1 MIRGLPLLV
10 ALLVPTVCTQ
20 PAAAR
25 ALPKVSLSV
34 PRDIPNEPKVTGR
47 MTVRGGGRADYRGW
61 IGIERRGQTSQ
72 VRFPKKSWSV
82 ETRTARGGNRT
93 VPLLGMPKGNDWVL
107 SAPYNDKSLMRN
119 VLTYE
124 TARRLGRYAS
134 RTRFVELTLNGRYQG
149 VYVLMERL
157 KLDGDRVDVDK
168 PGNLLEWTFAWQARK
183 KGRFFRL
190 PRTRRAILFED
201 PERGSLPPRRRAAVR
216 ESLASAERALYGRGF
231 RDPERGWRAHID
243 EAAAVDF
250 VLLNELFKNQDAF
263 RGSTY
268 LSRGGDG
275 RWLLGP
281 IWDFD
286 IAMGN
291 SDYGES
297 RLVEGSMV
305 ARRQWA
311 SRLYRDP
318 RFQRALAA
326 RWRALRRK
334 GLAGRL
340 QRSVRRHGGR
350 LAATGAAGRNFRRWP
365 VLGRRV
371 WPNPAAAVQR
381 TTYASEV
388 RALRTWLRRRVA
400 WLDRNVG
407 RLRRAG

>member
-1 MIRGLPLLV
+1 MPRVLTV
-10 ALLVPTVCTQ
+10 ALVVVAAWAPAASARTLPTV
-20 PAAAR
+20 
-25 ALPKVSLSV
+25 SLTV
-34 PRDIPNEPKVTGR
+34 ARDIPNEPKVAGR
-47 MTVRGGGRADYRGW
+47 MTIRDSRRVDYRGR
-61 IGIERRGQTSQ
+61 IGIEQRGQTSR
-72 VRFPKKSWSV
+72 VLFPKKSWSV
-82 ETRTARGGNRT
+82 ETRTARGKNRT

-107 SAPYNDKSLMRN
+107 YAPYNDKSLMRN
-119 VLTYE
+119 VLAYE

-134 RTRFVELTLNGRYQG
+134 RTRFVELRLNGRPQG

-168 PGNLLEWTFAWQARK
+168 PGNLLEWTFDWQARK
-183 KGRFFRL
+183 KGTFFRL

-201 PERGSLPPRRRAAVR
+201 PERGTLPPRRRAAVR
-216 ESLASAERALYGRGF
+216 ESLAAAERALYGRRF
-231 RDPERGWRAHID
+231 RDPERGWRAHVD

-263 RGSTY
+263 RASTY

-297 RLVEGSMV
+297 RLVKGSMV

-311 SRLYRDP
+311 TRLYLDP
-318 RFQRALAA
+318 RFQRALAV
-326 RWRALRRK
+326 RWRELRRK
-334 GLAGRL
+334 GLAGHL
-340 QRSVRRHGGR
+340 QRSVRGHADR
-350 LAATGAAGRNFRRWP
+350 LASSGAAGRNFRRWP

-371 WPNPAAAVQR
+371 WPNPASAVHR
-381 TTYASEV
+381 TTYADEV

-407 RLRRAG
+407 RLRRSG

>member
-1 MIRGLPLLV
+1 VIRALALMAGLL
-10 ALLVPTVCTQ
+10 AATVWTQ

-34 PRDIPNEPKVTGR
+34 AREIPNEPKVRGR
-47 MTVRGGGRADYRGW
+47 MTVREGKRVEYRGW
-61 IGIERRGQTSQ
+61 IGIEQRGQTSR
-72 VRFPKKSWSV
+72 VRFPKQSWSL
-82 ETRTARGGNRT
+82 ETRTAREDNRT
-93 VPLLGMPKGNDWVL
+93 IPLLGMPKGNDWVL
-107 SAPYNDKSLMRN
+107 YAAYNDKTLMRN
-119 VLTYE
+119 VVAYE
-124 TARRLGRYAS
+124 TARRIGRYAS
-134 RTRFVELTLNGRYQG
+134 RTRFVELTLNGRSQG

-168 PGNLLEWTFAWQARK
+168 PGTLLEWTFAWQARK
-183 KGRFFRL
+183 KGTPFRL
-190 PRTRRAILFED
+190 PRTKRTILFED
-201 PERGSLPPRRRAAVR
+201 PERGDLSPRRRAAVR
-216 ESLASAERALYGRGF
+216 TSLAATERALYGRRF
-231 RDPERGWRAHID
+231 RDPARGWRAHLD

-275 RWLLGP
+275 RWALGP

-297 RLVEGSMV
+297 RLVKGSMV

-311 SRLYRDP
+311 SRLYLDP

-326 RWRALRRK
+326 RWRELRRK
-334 GLAGRL
+334 GLARHL
-340 QRSVRRHGGR
+340 QRSVRGHADR

-371 WPNPAAAVQR
+371 WPNPAAAVRR
-381 TTYASEV
+381 TTYAAEV
-388 RALRTWLRRRVA
+388 RALRTWLSRRVA

-407 RLRRAG
+407 RLRRSS